1 MINKNTNKKTYSINR
16 NTKLNNIKN
25 IKKRKSKSESNMIEL
40 EYNMKI
46 NCA

>member
-1 MINKNTNKKTYSINR
+1 MISKNRNKKTQSTDG

-25 IKKRKSKSESNMIEL
+25 VKKRKSKSESNMIEL